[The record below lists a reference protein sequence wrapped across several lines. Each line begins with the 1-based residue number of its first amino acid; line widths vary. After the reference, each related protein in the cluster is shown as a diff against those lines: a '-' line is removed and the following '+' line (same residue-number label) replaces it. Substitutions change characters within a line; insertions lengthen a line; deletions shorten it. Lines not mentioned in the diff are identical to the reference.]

1 MNDKYASIK
10 EAYGKFEEPETRVA
24 RGVARGKTFKH
35 IYFNFHF
42 KLHKIHLK
50 WDGVVLTS

>member
-10 EAYGKFEEPETRVA
+10 EARGKFEEHETRVA

-50 WDGVVLTS
+50 WDGAVLTF